1 MFIGGPELLF
11 PFLLPVAVLGIL
23 ALVAGVAF
31 RRGGPDRT
39 GRRPLAL
46 YLLAVMLV
54 TLFTAV
60 FSVLQAA
67 SAVVRAAVDPV
78 PYGPVTYGSGG
89 LVGVGSGSVTYAPYP
104 PEEFPVPPEGEGP
117 VVEEPPPPEA
127 FLEPPPPEAFLEPF
141 LPARPAAEVLEA
153 MITAILAGAVFA
165 FHLGPLR
172 RLMAAEAG
180 GG

>member
-127 FLEPPPPEAFLEPF
+127 FIEPF

-165 FHLGPLR
+165 FHWRPLR

>member
-1 MFIGGPELLF
+1 MLIGGPELLF
-11 PFLLPVAVLGIL
+11 SFLLPVAVLAIL

-39 GRRPLAL
+39 GRRPLVL

-60 FSVLQAA
+60 FSVFQAA

-78 PYGPVTYGSGG
+78 PHGLVAHGSGG
-89 LVGVGSGSVTYAPYP
+89 LVGVGAGPVEEPASP
-104 PEEFPVPPEGEGP
+104 PDGFPVPPEGEGR
-117 VVEEPPPPEA
+117 VLEELPPEA
-127 FLEPPPPEAFLEPF
+127 FLQSFPPE
-141 LPARPAAEVLEA
+141 RPVAEVLEA
-153 MITAILAGAVFA
+153 LLTAILAGGVFA
-165 FHLGPLR
+165 FHLAPLR
-172 RLMAAEAG
+172 RLIESEAG